1 MKTKLT
7 FLMAGLL
14 FISCNTPGNQ
24 STEKEKTKEKQPIT
38 VGVYYFDGWAGKS
51 RYADDPAQ
59 PWAKNAPTHLTRNLV
74 EVYPDREP
82 VWGWRDDDQ
91 EIMERQIDIAAENG
105 VDFFLFCWY
114 WRDNKGALNVQAIDD
129 LPHHTSMRLYLKAKN
144 KHKVKFALLVANHG
158 GSEILGTEN
167 WQEAV
172 RFWGQQYFKDPQY
185 VTADGKPLVV
195 LFGTG
200 DEAIGNEQ
208 LRAMQA
214 TAKETGFPNGLSI
227 TGCGGGG
234 KNKAFDY
241 STHYNTKLS
250 HDGTSKERPYID
262 LMESN
267 RKAWAGT
274 KLQPYIPIVTVG
286 WDNRPWEG
294 PDGLG
299 QKESWYYTGRTPE
312 LFREYLESAVEW
324 MDDNPTR
331 TTKERIVLLYAWNE
345 LGEGGYLVPTKSD
358 PEGLYLKQIKK
369 VVDENRK

>member
-1 MKTKLT
+1 MKTKMTIL
-7 FLMAGLL
+7 LAGLL
-14 FISCNTPGNQ
+14 FVGCNSSNNNQ
-24 STEKEKTKEKQPIT
+24 PAEIKKRKQTIT
-38 VGVYYFDGWAGKS
+38 VGVYYFDGWSGKN
-51 RYADDPAQ
+51 RHADDPAQ
-59 PWAKNAPTHLTRNLV
+59 PWAKNAPTHFTKRFT
-74 EVYPDREP
+74 EEFADREP
-82 VWGWRDDDQ
+82 IWGWRDDSLD
-91 EIMERQIDIAAENG
+91 IMERQIDIAAENG

-114 WRDNKGALNVQAIDD
+114 WRENNGPINTDAINE
-129 LPHHTSMRLYLKAKN
+129 LPHHTSMNLYLKAKN
-144 KHKVKFALLVANHG
+144 KHKVKFALLIANHG
-158 GSEILGTEN
+158 GSEIKGTEN

-172 RFWGQQYFKDPQY
+172 LYWTQYFKDPQY
-185 VTADGKPLVV
+185 VTVSEKPLLV

-200 DEAIGNEQ
+200 DDAINDEQ
-208 LRAMQA
+208 LASMQM
-214 TAKETGFPNGLSI
+214 TAKEAGFANGLSI

-234 KNKAFDY
+234 KNKTFDY
-241 STHYNTKLS
+241 STHYNIKLP

-294 PDGLG
+294 SDGLG
-299 QKESWYYTGRTPE
+299 QKESWYYTSRTPN

-358 PEGLYLKQIKK
+358 PDALYLKQIKNVK
-369 VVDENRK
+369 ENNSK